1 MGNQFELTPEGF
13 AKLTAELEELKSSG
27 RKRVAEHIRETKQFG
42 DFLDSSEYEAAK
54 AEQAFIEG
62 RIEEIQHILQNAL
75 VVNAPNPDGSVGI
88 GSRIRLLQVA
98 TGEELE
104 YLIVG
109 SVEADPPN
117 GRISNQSPVGQAL
130 VGKKRGQTVKVQTPR
145 GVEEYRL
152 LEVSGS

>member
-42 DFLDSSEYEAAK
+42 DFLDSSEYESAK

-130 VGKKRGQTVKVQTPR
+130 LGKKRGQTVKVQTPR

-152 LEVSGS
+152 LEVGSS